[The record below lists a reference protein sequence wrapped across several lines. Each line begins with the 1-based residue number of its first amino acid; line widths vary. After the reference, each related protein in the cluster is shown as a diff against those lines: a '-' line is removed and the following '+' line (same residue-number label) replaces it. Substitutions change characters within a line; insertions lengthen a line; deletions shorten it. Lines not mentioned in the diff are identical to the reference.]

1 MTKFNRKHFI
11 RKFSIWAERKRR
23 RLAKMEHTSL
33 MRRMTQKLWKLNK
46 MYELSKTQDND
57 HEVPIKSFNSQK
69 RSFRL
74 NDDNFLYKGWKVQR
88 RSIPG
93 NRKRSGQ
100 IHHK

>member
-1 MTKFNRKHFI
+1 
-11 RKFSIWAERKRR
+11 
-23 RLAKMEHTSL
+23 MEHTVL

-57 HEVPIKSFNSQK
+57 HEVLVSPSILRKEVSGSMTTTSC
-69 RSFRL
+69 R
-74 NDDNFLYKGWKVQR
+74 KGWKVQR

-100 IHHK
+100 IHHRRRREQVLRKKKHQ